1 MNDLSPRKQ
10 HSPLQVF
17 VAFLATLAVG
27 IGLLAAV
34 AQAASSDDN
43 NNAPGCSSDV
53 YTNVSQAIDG
63 ASDLTDATAC

>member
-1 MNDLSPRKQ
+1 MNDLSPRTQ

-17 VAFLATLAVG
+17 VAFLATLVVG

-43 NNAPGCSSDV
+43 APTCSTDTYSTVGQVVDGSSDP
-53 YTNVSQAIDG
+53 I
-63 ASDLTDATAC
+63 TAC

>member
-10 HSPLQVF
+10 SSPLSVF

-34 AQAASSDDN
+34 AHASSKDDTPQCPTD
-43 NNAPGCSSDV
+43 A
-53 YTNVSQAIDG
+53 YTAVGQVIDG
-63 ASDLTDATAC
+63 TADPAC

>member
-27 IGLLAAV
+27 IAVLAAV
-34 AQAASSDDN
+34 AQAASSGGDTSPTCTTD
-43 NNAPGCSSDV
+43 AYATVGQV
-53 YTNVSQAIDG
+53 IDG
-63 ASDLTDATAC
+63 AIQPNTAIAC

>member
-10 HSPLQVF
+10 HSPIQVF

-34 AQAASSDDN
+34 AQAASNDN
-43 NNAPGCSSDV
+43 TAPSCS
-53 YTNVSQAIDG
+53 
-63 ASDLTDATAC
+63 TDCRTWT

>member
-10 HSPLQVF
+10 SSPLSVF

-34 AQAASSDDN
+34 AHASSKDHGPQCPTDPYSAVN
-43 NNAPGCSSDV
+43 EV
-53 YTNVSQAIDG
+53 LDG
-63 ASDLTDATAC
+63 SVDPAC

>member
-17 VAFLATLAVG
+17 VAFLATLVVG
-27 IGLLAAV
+27 IGVLAAV

-43 NNAPGCSSDV
+43 NAPTCTSDT

-63 ASDLTDATAC
+63 VSDLSNAGC

>member
-10 HSPLQVF
+10 HSPIQVF

-34 AQAASSDDN
+34 AHAAGSSGDTSPTCAS
-43 NNAPGCSSDV
+43 NA
-53 YTNVSQAIDG
+53 YANVGQVIDG
-63 ASDLTDATAC
+63 TIEPNTAIAC

>member
-10 HSPLQVF
+10 SSPLSVF

-34 AQAASSDDN
+34 AHASSKDDSPHCP
-43 NNAPGCSSDV
+43 ADTTTAV
-53 YTNVSQAIDG
+53 IQIIDG
-63 ASDLTDATAC
+63 TADPAC

>member
-10 HSPLQVF
+10 NSPIQVF

-34 AQAASSDDN
+34 AQAASNDDKT
-43 NNAPGCSSDV
+43 PTCSTDP
-53 YTNVSQAIDG
+53 YTAVGQVIDG
-63 ASDLTDATAC
+63 SADPATNC